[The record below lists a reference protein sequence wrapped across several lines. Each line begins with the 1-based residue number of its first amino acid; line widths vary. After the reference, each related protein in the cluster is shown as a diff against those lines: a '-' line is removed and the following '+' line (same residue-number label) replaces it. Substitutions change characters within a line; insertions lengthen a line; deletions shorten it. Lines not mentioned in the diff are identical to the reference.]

1 MEVLDDQEPKQQG
14 SRTDKSFPILVSV
27 FSLLI
32 GLICID
38 FNRET
43 NITFESVALGAP
55 FLIIAAVAAIKSVE

>member
-1 MEVLDDQEPKQQG
+1 MEVLDDPEPNPQCN
-14 SRTDKSFPILVSV
+14 RTDKSFPVLVFV

>member
-1 MEVLDDQEPKQQG
+1 MEVLDDQEPRSQRK
-14 SRTDKSFPILVSV
+14 RADKSFPVLISV

>member
-1 MEVLDDQEPKQQG
+1 MEVLDDQEPRPQG
-14 SRTDKSFPILVSV
+14 NWTVKSVPALISA

-43 NITFESVALGAP
+43 KITFESVVLGAP